1 MQVLTTPNKGA
12 YVDCTDKA
20 WCAMAT
26 LFLNASQPCV
36 LDKAF
41 IPFINAMA
49 RVVYP
54 DWGKPVA
61 FNRDDFNTFVKR
73 YNALDLIG
81 YLNTPDNNA
90 VHPFNPHAKY
100 FCYLPAVDKFY
111 SADTWVVDLPVVRG
125 RMSVAGMTEILRTL
139 WHGDKAAS
147 FDKFFEGTKDL
158 YPLMVS
164 YAREYLNLR
173 TFSDAGVCSR
183 LDRFD
188 FVDFY

>member
-26 LFLNASQPCV
+26 LFLNANQPCV

-41 IPFINAMA
+41 IPFANAMA

-54 DWGKPVA
+54 EWGEPVVFDRDG
-61 FNRDDFNTFVKR
+61 FNSFVKR
-73 YNALDLIG
+73 YNVLDLIG
-81 YLNTPDNNA
+81 MLNTPDSNSVKA
-90 VHPFNPHAKY
+90 FNYSAKY
-100 FCYLPAVDKFY
+100 FCYLPTRDKFY
-111 SADTWVVDLPVVRG
+111 SADTWVLDLPVIRG
-125 RMSVAGMTEILRTL
+125 QMSIAGMTEILRTL
-139 WHGDKAAS
+139 WHGDEIAS

-158 YPLMVS
+158 YPLMVA

-173 TFSDAGVCSR
+173 TFDDNSVCGR

-188 FVDFY
+188 FVNFY